1 MGVGVFTLR
10 PWAEPTLLSGEGKQV
25 PDPPGAE
32 EGVEMECPTSWSKE
46 RLQTQ
51 WE

>member
-10 PWAEPTLLSGEGKQV
+10 PWAEPTLYRGGGKQV
-25 PDPPGAE
+25 PDPPGAG
-32 EGVEMECPTSWSKE
+32 EGGGLECPASWSKE

-51 WE
+51 